1 MGEGR
6 VNKRPEPEAWADMR
20 DGYDTSPLNPVPP
33 VVWLV
38 LLPIIALEIVMSAGT
53 LGFAGGTG
61 ALGWRSDAIQR
72 FALSP
77 LMLDEMVKTGRW
89 NGDYVMRFL
98 TYGFVH
104 GSFLHALFVSVF
116 VLALGKMV
124 AEVFGPWAFLVI
136 FFGAAIAG
144 GLVYSTVPGIRA
156 GLIGGYPAAYGLIG
170 AFTFVIWAR
179 LGAENAH
186 RARAFSLIGM
196 LMGIQLIFGLLFGG
210 SPDWIADLAG
220 FAAGFGLSFFV
231 APGGPAHILAQFR
244 RR

>member
-6 VNKRPEPEAWADMR
+6 VNKRPEPEALAVMR

-38 LLPIIALEIVMSAGT
+38 LLPIIAMEIVMSAGAF
-53 LGFAGGTG
+53 GFAGGTG
-61 ALGWRSDAIQR
+61 AIGWRQDAIQR

-89 NGDYVMRFL
+89 NSDYAMRFL

-104 GSFLHALFVSVF
+104 GSFLHATFVSVF
-116 VLALGKMV
+116 ILALGKMV
-124 AEVFGPWAFLVI
+124 AEVFRPWAFLVI
-136 FFGAAIAG
+136 FFGAAITGA
-144 GLVYSTVPGIRA
+144 LVYSAVPGVRG

-179 LGAENAH
+179 LGAANAN

-196 LMGIQLIFGLLFGG
+196 LMGVQLIFGLLFGG

-220 FAAGFGLSFFV
+220 FAAGFGLSFLV
-231 APGGPAHILAQFR
+231 APGGPAHILAQLR

>member
-1 MGEGR
+1 M
-6 VNKRPEPEAWADMR
+6 MH
-20 DGYDTSPLNPVPP
+20 DGYNHSPLNPVPP

-38 LLPIIALEIVMSAGT
+38 LLPIIAMEIVMSAGS
-53 LGFAGGTG
+53 LGFAGGAG
-61 ALGWRSDAIQR
+61 AVGWRADALQR

-89 NGDYVMRFL
+89 NSDYAMRFL

-124 AEVFGPWAFLVI
+124 AEVFRPWAFLVI
-136 FFGAAIAG
+136 FFGAALAG
-144 GLVYSTVPGIRA
+144 ALVYSAVPGVRA
-156 GLIGGYPAAYGLIG
+156 ALIGGYPAAYGLIG

-179 LGAENAH
+179 LGAVNAN
-186 RARAFSLIGM
+186 RGRAFSLIGM
-196 LMGIQLIFGLLFGG
+196 LMGIQLLFGLLFGG

-220 FAAGFGLSFFV
+220 FAMGFGLSFFV
-231 APGGPAHILAQFR
+231 APGGPAHLLAQLR